1 MNPGKGTV
9 VDSVVV
15 ENEGKQLFDFYMV
28 SNDNPPM
35 ATALPVHYRV
45 AMNTTDMS
53 KKEIEEMVY
62 H

>member
-28 SNDNPPM
+28 SNDNPSM

>member
-53 KKEIEEMVY
+53 KKEFEEMVY

>member
-9 VDSVVV
+9 VDSVIV
-15 ENEGKQLFDFYMV
+15 ENEGEQLFDFYMV

-45 AMNTTDMS
+45 AMNTTEMS

>member
-1 MNPGKGTV
+1 LNPGKGTV

>member
-1 MNPGKGTV
+1 
-9 VDSVVV
+9 VVV

>member
-1 MNPGKGTV
+1 M
-9 VDSVVV
+9 VDSVIV
-15 ENEGKQLFDFYMV
+15 ENEGEQLFDFYMV

-35 ATALPVHYRV
+35 ATALPVHYQV